1 MAAFR
6 LLVTAAIL
14 VILLIFEFFQ
24 IAQAGW
30 NCSEA
35 MAKCSSESSVWIAN
49 GIGLKGGCYEYGST
63 NQMYA
68 AISWYDGDRS
78 LWSCKKEVLH
88 CSAPKTKVGTQLNGD
103 DKCECPSGTAAMTF
117 KGEQDEFEAYFRVNH
132 VQAQCAEG
140 AGSDSDNPLVDCCM
154 WNVPNNFCG
163 ADYKRNSNYGEPYNR
178 IMTGITDRTYGMTN
192 PDYCVPDAPACPT
205 GTTSQSIVGGRAT
218 AESQNRMVAGCTGD
232 DCCVMT
238 DTPCAEGYLPNDELQ
253 PTDPA
258 YCYKDGNCPDGTTA
272 HSGFMG
278 NSNQNY
284 HGNFP
289 SPAYP
294 EYQGFCNTTG
304 CCMGCRS
311 GFEKSNDFCVN
322 KSAEEP
328 PKLCSQGTVM
338 GAYIKTTN
346 TSFGSGAYHTAM
358 DCACPLNSVTRSPNA
373 EKGVMLSGGMHIGG
387 DPNATYQDAVCDY
400 SKVAGND
407 LSQIPDLGD
416 YFDGSKGACAMLP
429 NGGIDKEKC
438 FKMDPSMKDWLADNV
453 DCGSKQGL
461 DCISPGIQD
470 LMAKCKVVAGVIT
483 CANYK
488 DGDVGP
494 AGTGQARL
502 PDWVVDETDKFG
514 FPLPSFDGFENIG
527 NGTGSNSSSTTN
539 STNNSTTTTT
549 TSSKDGKNPV
559 TPFGEKEKPATGSN
573 GNTTGGLDYFN
584 DAWNSPKNKD
594 LRAKIDEISAAFQR
608 QRLVDIKMSGGEKP
622 CFELSKVQF
631 YKEFNWH
638 LEDVCLLEQPY
649 VGLFDSLRDVNL
661 LLSMLLPAVIMLRQ

>member
-24 IAQAGW
+24 FAQAGW

-35 MAKCSSESSVWIAN
+35 MAKCSSDSSVAIAN
-49 GIGLKGGCYEYGST
+49 GLPMVGGCYIYGGG
-63 NQMYA
+63 YA

-78 LWSCKKEVLH
+78 LWDCKQEVLH
-88 CSAPKTKVGTQLNGD
+88 CAMPQVKVGTKPNGD
-103 DKCECPSGTAAMTF
+103 DDCKCPAGTTSMSYLPEKAIGNCTLRDGM
-117 KGEQDEFEAYFRVNH
+117 QVCC
-132 VQAQCAEG
+132 V
-140 AGSDSDNPLVDCCM
+140 SDSCED
-154 WNVPNNFCG
+154 G
-163 ADYKRNSNYGEPYNR
+163 YKRNPSPSLNK
-178 IMTGITDRTYGMTN
+178 
-192 PDYCVPDAPACPT
+192 DYCVAEAPACPV

-218 AESQNRMVAGCTGD
+218 AEAQNRMVADCTGD

-258 YCYKDGNCPDGTTA
+258 YCYKDGNCPEGTSA

-311 GFEKSNDFCVN
+311 GFEKSNDFCIN

-328 PKLCSQGTVM
+328 PKLCGQGTVM

-387 DPNATYQDAVCDY
+387 DPSATYQDAVCDY

-407 LSQIPDLGD
+407 LSQIPDLED

-429 NGGIDKEKC
+429 NGKGGIDKEKC
-438 FKMDPSMKDWLADNV
+438 FKMDSSMKDWLADNV

-488 DGDVGP
+488 DGDIGP

-527 NGTGSNSSSTTN
+527 NGAGSTLNSSSTTN

-559 TPFGEKEKPATGSN
+559 TPFGEKDKPAGS
-573 GNTTGGLDYFN
+573 GSTTGGLDYFN
-584 DAWNSPKNKD
+584 DAWNSPKNKE
-594 LRAKIDEISAAFQR
+594 LRIKIDEILVGFQR

-649 VGLFDSLRDVNL
+649 VGLFR
-661 LLSMLLPAVIMLRQ
+661 